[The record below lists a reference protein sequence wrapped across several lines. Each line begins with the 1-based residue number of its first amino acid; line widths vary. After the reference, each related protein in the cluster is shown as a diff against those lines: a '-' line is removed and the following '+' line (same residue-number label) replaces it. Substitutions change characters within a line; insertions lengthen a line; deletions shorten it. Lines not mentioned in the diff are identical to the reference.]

1 MLSLSLPL
9 GNPVYMFS
17 LIMSP
22 YSSLVLHYFTY
33 NECWCVIIG
42 TLVYEF
48 VIYPFVGNKLPSILR
63 RIGAASFVV
72 IVLSIVSL
80 VVSIVSHYHNTV
92 DPLVWHDIVLQVV
105 SGLTA
110 MVLVSSALEFVCA
123 QSCTIQYADISH
135 GVCSTLTPLLL
146 VTRFLAASRF

>member
-1 MLSLSLPL
+1 M
-9 GNPVYMFS
+9 YMFS

-42 TLVYEF
+42 TLVFEF

-80 VVSIVSHYHNTV
+80 VVSIVSHYYNTV
-92 DPLVWHDIVLQVV
+92 NPLVWHDIVLQVV
-105 SGLTA
+105 SGLSA

-123 QSCTIQYADISH
+123 QSPYNMRTLATGYA
-135 GVCSTLTPLLL
+135 VLLL
-146 VTRFLAASRF
+146 LSS